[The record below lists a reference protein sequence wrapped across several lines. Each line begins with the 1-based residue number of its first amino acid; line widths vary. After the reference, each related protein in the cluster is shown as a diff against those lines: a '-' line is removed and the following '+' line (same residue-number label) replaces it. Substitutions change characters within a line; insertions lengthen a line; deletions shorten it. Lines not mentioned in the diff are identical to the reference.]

1 MVAIFNDIK
10 NQYFPIHMETC
21 HPKHIIKYHNLWP
34 NWKRCLAKI
43 FKRYL
48 FSNSETFWSQLWRS
62 NMQFWM
68 NYFKVSYN
76 LGQNCW
82 DKIENLFFR
91 EKTPLP
97 PSQCC
102 WQSFRLLATK
112 LGQSQHWY
120 WGVRGRIWNFKNWV
134 ISWIYWIFNFC
145 LNKFCPGL

>member
-1 MVAIFNDIK
+1 MVVFKNIIFWCGICAL
-10 NQYFPIHMETC
+10 IHANHFYNLEMIEFNAYIA
-21 HPKHIIKYHNLWP
+21 PKRFLIPLSNLVWFFH
-34 NWKRCLAKI
+34 KI
-43 FKRYL
+43 
-48 FSNSETFWSQLWRS
+48 SIT
-62 NMQFWM
+62 
-68 NYFKVSYN
+68 YN

-120 WGVRGRIWNFKNWV
+120 WGVWGRFWNLKNW
-134 ISWIYWIFNFC
+134 IMSWICWIFNFC
-145 LNKFCPGL
+145 LNKFCPELWEIFKT